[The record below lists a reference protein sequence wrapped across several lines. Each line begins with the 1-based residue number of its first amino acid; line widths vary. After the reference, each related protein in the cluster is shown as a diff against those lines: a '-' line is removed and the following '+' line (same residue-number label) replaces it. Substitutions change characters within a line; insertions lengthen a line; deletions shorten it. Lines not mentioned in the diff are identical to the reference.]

1 MRLPTRILAS
11 TLCLALAATAWLL
24 VAQTVPPTL
33 ASSNQIRYLASNT
46 TGTAALSEGRTA
58 TAPTNPFSMGPVSGG
73 RQRYAN
79 VIFFGAGTAGQTI
92 TYKVWAYRRAVDRD
106 NVNLTV
112 DYDRRLF
119 CSGTATLGATAG
131 VLTTTKGISTTD
143 LIADTLT
150 CVVSGYGASICVAY
164 AAVLPF
170 AHSPGGGS
178 EAQLFMPDLGNSVDF
193 ELELQ
198 IGTATNANALIE
210 RGT

>member
-1 MRLPTRILAS
+1 MRVPTRFLAS
-11 TLCLALAATAWLL
+11 FLCLALAATAWLM
-24 VAQTVPPTL
+24 VAQTTPPTL
-33 ASSNQIRYLASNT
+33 ASSSQVRYLKTNS
-46 TGTAALSEGRTA
+46 TGTSALSEGRTA
-58 TAPTNPFSMGPVSGG
+58 TAPTNPFYMGAVSGG

-92 TYKVWAYRRAVDRD
+92 TYKVWSYRYGVDPD
-106 NVNLTV
+106 NTLTVV

-119 CSGTATLGATAG
+119 CSGTATLGAAAG
-131 VLTTTKGISTTD
+131 ALTTTKGIATTD

-150 CVVSGYGASICVAY
+150 CAVSSYGASVCTAY
-164 AAVLPF
+164 GAVQPF

-178 EAQLFMPDLGNSVDF
+178 EAQLFMPDLGNSIGF